1 MTTGGYDP
9 NKNPDEGKQP
19 PQDPYSRPQTPP
31 PGSYPPP
38 VTPPPG
44 GGFQPPAGPPPGNYP
59 PPGGNYPP
67 PPGNYPPPGGNYPPP
82 GGNYPPPGGNPP
94 PPGNYPPP
102 GGYPPP
108 PQGSNFPPPP
118 ANDYGAGFGGPQLS
132 VGAALTYG
140 WERFKNNALVWIG
153 VTLAAV
159 VISGLIQLVF
169 GSASSPGEISV
180 LALIGSL
187 VSAIVGFL
195 IQAAFIRGALHE
207 IDGNKPAFGSF
218 IQITNVG
225 AIVLASVII
234 SIASGIGLVLCIIPG
249 LIVIFLTYYTLT
261 FVIDQ
266 NQDAIS
272 GIKSSFALTSKNVG
286 PLLLLALT
294 LIGINIVGTILLL
307 VGLLVTLPIS
317 LIASTYAYRV
327 LTGRFVAAI

>member
-59 PPGGNYPP
+59 PP
-67 PPGNYPPPGGNYPPP
+67 PGNYPPPGGNYPPP
-82 GGNYPPPGGNPP
+82 QGNYPPPGGNPP

-108 PQGSNFPPPP
+108 PQGGNFPPPP
-118 ANDYGAGFGGPQLS
+118 ANNYGAGFGPQLS

-169 GSASSPGEISV
+169 GSASSPGEISA

-207 IDGNKPAFGSF
+207 VDGNKPVFGSF
-218 IQITNVG
+218 VQLTNVG

-234 SIASGIGLVLCIIPG
+234 SIASGIGLVLCVIPG
-249 LIVIFLTYYTLT
+249 LVVIFLTYYTLT
-261 FVIDQ
+261 FVVDQ

-286 PLLLLALT
+286 PLLLLALA
-294 LIGINIVGTILLL
+294 LIGINIVGAILLL